1 MKREFVMTSTFD
13 RSWIAC
19 GLGDE
24 DLAELQGMLL
34 ERPDAGEV
42 IPHLSGGRKLR
53 FAASGRGKSGGV
65 RIVYVDV
72 VVRERIYLLIA
83 YPKGVQTD
91 ITPEQKKV
99 LNNLIAVLK
108 EEE

>member
-1 MKREFVMTSTFD
+1 MKREFVMTPTFD
-13 RSWIAC
+13 RNWAAC
-19 GLGDE
+19 GLDDE
-24 DLAELQGMLL
+24 DLLELQSILL

-65 RIVYVDV
+65 RVVYVDV
-72 VVRERIYLLIA
+72 VIRDRIYLLIA
-83 YPKGVQTD
+83 YPKNVQEN

-99 LNNLIAVLK
+99 LNKLIAALK
-108 EEE
+108 EV